1 MLFLDNRL
9 VDQTEQMFRRIRGCL
24 EEKQKKNK
32 RVTII
37 DGLFYSRSAD

>member
-24 EEKQKKNK
+24 EEKQKKQTSDYN
-32 RVTII
+32 RRAL
-37 DGLFYSRSAD
+37 LF